1 MITSPQQDFTM
12 AARLASLERTL
23 ALSTLSGDHYRR
35 ILRLAQQLCHAD
47 CAWIAVLDEL
57 GDRVLESLDIPI
69 GEPPTLCQRVIA
81 GDGLFECNE
90 AGCDP
95 QLRSHPWCS
104 EHELNWLAAYPLRNP
119 EGHAIGIL
127 VLGTCRGQPLDIRHR
142 LALVDLVNLLEV
154 EMRLDFMLTT
164 QATAL
169 RKRMLSA
176 PHPERERGIAL
187 PEPTAIGDL
196 LYYSYTRCRLEQ
208 RPYALALVELD
219 PLNSL
224 APQPPT
230 PATRVELI
238 QSAAARLARTLRTG
252 DLLGTW
258 LNEKLLILLP
268 GVEGEELFGVGDK
281 LVRALDDTVEL
292 SSGTVNLTASIGL
305 VGSQNLVERLDHA
318 YLLHAAEDALHKAIQ
333 AGRNRA
339 RVTLLEDTS
348 AR

>member
-1 MITSPQQDFTM
+1 MITSPQQDFTT

-219 PLNSL
+219 PLADGSHL
-224 APQPPT
+224 LHKES
-230 PATRVELI
+230 REELI
-238 QSAAARLARTLRTG
+238 LAAGSRLLRSLRLG
-252 DLLGTW
+252 DLLGCW
-258 LNEKLLILLP
+258 YKERLLVLLP
-268 GVEGEELFGVGDK
+268 GVDGEELYGVGDK
-281 LVRALDDTVEL
+281 LVRALDDSVDLRGQTL
-292 SSGTVNLTASIGL
+292 SLTASIGL
-305 VGSQNLVERLDHA
+305 VGIAHPKPRLDH
-318 YLLHAAEDALHKAIQ
+318 DALLQQAENTLQ
-333 AGRNRA
+333 QAVEAGRNRA
-339 RVTLLEDTS
+339 RVCQLSDH
-348 AR
+348 